1 MLKFLDIVLQDIKVG
16 KYCQT
21 NYPDLQYFFLD
32 QLNSIVGYISYC
44 LYEDI
49 FPVFD
54 KLLSLCQ
61 DIITE
66 KILKK
71 CILALIDKYTMKNK
85 AQKASIQSFMKSLM
99 DVNINKSDPKKKAA
113 ANFNDLDMIDIFNQ
127 DIEIDPNS
135 RGGTKQ
141 SSKSAKINNFF
152 DVMLEYCFFENEDEP
167 ARVAAEILK
176 PWPESGAPSN
186 LDDSIIRMDRSL

>member
-1 MLKFLDIVLQDIKVG
+1 MD
-16 KYCQT
+16 
-21 NYPDLQYFFLD
+21 
-32 QLNSIVGYISYC
+32 SIAGYVSYC

-71 CILALIDKYTMKNK
+71 CILALIDKYTMKSK
-85 AQKASIQSFMKSLM
+85 AQKASAQAFMKSLM
-99 DVNINKSDPKKKAA
+99 DVGLSKAAEKKKAA
-113 ANFNDLDMIDIFNQ
+113 SHFNDLDMIDIFNQ
-127 DIEIDPNS
+127 DIDVDPHS
-135 RGGTKQ
+135 RAAAAKAATKH
-141 SSKSAKINNFF
+141 NFF
-152 DVMLEYCFFENEDEP
+152 EVMVEYCFFENEDEP

-176 PWPESGAPSN
+176 PWPESGAPTN
-186 LDDSIIRMDRSL
+186 FDDSAIRMDRSL

>member
-1 MLKFLDIVLQDIKVG
+1 M
-16 KYCQT
+16 
-21 NYPDLQYFFLD
+21 D

-99 DVNINKSDPKKKAA
+99 DVNINKSDPKKRPNTAP
-113 ANFNDLDMIDIFNQ
+113 NSNIRLLLLPLG
-127 DIEIDPNS
+127 EID
-135 RGGTKQ
+135 G
-141 SSKSAKINNFF
+141 
-152 DVMLEYCFFENEDEP
+152 
-167 ARVAAEILK
+167 AAY
-176 PWPESGAPSN
+176 S
-186 LDDSIIRMDRSL
+186 